1 MRIERIN
8 YQRVFAV
15 GAYLTER
22 IGFEAS
28 LEEGEDQR
36 SAIEQM
42 RQMAEDIHRE
52 KYPQYYTNGL
62 PKIDPPHAEE
72 PVIPA
77 DDVQPMAP
85 PEPEQQFSRSQAR
98 LAKLINT
105 TKDVDELAKYK
116 KDAHKEGISYVYMAR
131 VKHFNMML
139 MQERAAVS
147 EYK

>member
-8 YQRVFAV
+8 YQKVFPC

-36 SAIEQM
+36 QAIEQM

-52 KYPQYYTNGL
+52 KYPQYYVNGL

-77 DDVQPMAP
+77 DDVQPMAS
-85 PEPEQQFSRSQAR
+85 PEPEQQFSRSQQR
-98 LAKLINT
+98 LVKLIESS
-105 TKDVDELAKYK
+105 KDLNDLARFKSE
-116 KDAHKEGISYVYMAR
+116 AHKEGISYVYMAR
-131 VKHFNMML
+131 VKFFNQQL
-139 MQERAAVS
+139 LTQ
-147 EYK
+147 

>member
-8 YQRVFAV
+8 YQKVFPC

-28 LEEGEDQR
+28 MEDWEDPKAVVEEL
-36 SAIEQM
+36 

-52 KYPQYYTNGL
+52 KYPQYYVNGL

-72 PVIPA
+72 PVVPA
-77 DDVQPMAP
+77 DDVQPLAP

-116 KDAHKEGISYVYMAR
+116 KDAHKEGISYVYMER
-131 VKHFNMML
+131 LKHFNTKL
-139 MQERAAVS
+139 LKEVLHVQQ
-147 EYK
+147 

>member
-8 YQRVFAV
+8 YQKVFPC

-52 KYPQYYTNGL
+52 KYPQYYVNGA

-85 PEPEQQFSRSQAR
+85 EDRQSFSRSQKR
-98 LAKLINT
+98 LVSLINST
-105 TKDVDELAKYK
+105 RDIAELAKFK
-116 KDAHKEGISYVYMAR
+116 SDAHKEGISYVYMER
-131 VKHFNMML
+131 VKFFNQQL
-139 MQERAAVS
+139 LTQ
-147 EYK
+147 